1 MKSQTSPRAL
11 FGLIVPSTNT
21 VVEAEFNWMRPEGV
35 SWHTGRIYIPDP
47 VLNDDASFVRFLES
61 LRVEIGRAVRDV
73 VTAEVDYLVMG
84 MSAETFWGGKDGA
97 EQFASWMNELSEGL
111 QVTTGAMAC
120 KAALDA
126 YGARKIAVITPYQPV
141 GDEQVRRFFEEMNFE
156 VTRVHGL
163 KCETATSIASVTP
176 EEIVTAF
183 GEVDGDDVDL
193 LIQVG
198 TNLAGA
204 KVTGELEAKL
214 GKPVLSINTI
224 TAWHAYRTN
233 GIEDKIDGFGS
244 LLLDH

>member
-1 MKSQTSPRAL
+1 MPSQTSPRAR

-35 SWHTGRIYIPDP
+35 SWHTGRIYIPNP
-47 VLNDDASFVRFLES
+47 VLNDDASFVAFLEN

-97 EQFASWMNELSEGL
+97 EKFAAWMRELSGGL
-111 QVTTGAMAC
+111 DVTTGAMAC

-126 YGARKIAVITPYQPV
+126 YGAKRVGVITPYQPV
-141 GDEQVRRFFEEMNFE
+141 GDQQVRTFFEDMGYE
-156 VTRVHGL
+156 VADVHGL
-163 KCETATSIASVTP
+163 RCDTATSIASVTP
-176 EEIVTAF
+176 EEMVTAF
-183 GEVDGDDVDL
+183 QQVDGDDVDL
-193 LIQVG
+193 LIQAG

-204 KVTGELEAKL
+204 KVAADLEAKI

-233 GIEDKIDGFGS
+233 GIDDEIDGFGS
-244 LLLDH
+244 LLLEH

>member
-1 MKSQTSPRAL
+1 MTSQTSPRAQ

-47 VLNDDASFVRFLES
+47 VLDDDASFVRFLES

-97 EQFASWMNELSEGL
+97 AKFASWMTELSGGL
-111 QVTTGAMAC
+111 RVTTGAMSC

-126 YGARKIAVITPYQPV
+126 YGAKRIGVITPYQPV
-141 GDEQVRRFFEEMNFE
+141 GDAQVRAFFEEMGFE
-156 VTRVHGL
+156 VAGVHGL
-163 KCETATSIASVTP
+163 KCATATSIAGTTP
-176 EEIVTAF
+176 EEMIAAF
-183 GEVDGDDVDL
+183 RAVDGDDVDL
-193 LIQVG
+193 LVQAG
-198 TNLAGA
+198 TNLPGA
-204 KVTGELEAKL
+204 KVAARLEAEL

-224 TAWHAYRTN
+224 TAWHAYRAN
-233 GIEDKIDGFGS
+233 GINDKIEGFGS